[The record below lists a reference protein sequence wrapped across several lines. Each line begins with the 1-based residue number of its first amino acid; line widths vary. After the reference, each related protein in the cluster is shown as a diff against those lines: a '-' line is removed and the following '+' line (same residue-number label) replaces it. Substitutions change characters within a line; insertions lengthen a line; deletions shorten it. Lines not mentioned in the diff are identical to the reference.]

1 MSRDMETLPV
11 QRHGHAPLPHALT
24 ERRTL
29 AAIGQIGSGSVT
41 YFSPQARLWMRVL
54 LGAFIAIG
62 LIAKSFIFVA
72 GEPVVIHYALN
83 GLIVGIAGIAYF
95 STGGGKLLAGPVA
108 LALGLALFWSL
119 VSALFSPISLNI
131 VAVATFAVV
140 SVGSLIFFP
149 AVCLMAGLEPW
160 RLLSYLLGAIVP
172 LTALIWLIDPGLTI
186 DPDSGRFSGALVS
199 VAVACNIYFFVC
211 VFAFRGALLAPTRS
225 SAMFYGATSLIAIIF
240 LYLTK
245 TRSSLAECL
254 ACLLLMLIFSPLK
267 RGAKM
272 VSMAAAGLLLM
283 LLALSG
289 LAASTG
295 IVPLDNELE
304 SFRLGDEQLTDSR
317 SSNWE
322 FGIERI
328 IQAPLFGEGL
338 LTKQTQGGT
347 RGVDFG
353 GETSYDPLYDPHSLI
368 LSFGVQAGIPF
379 MIAMTALIVMILARF
394 VTTFGVQRSLESP
407 EFVIA
412 SVHFAVMIFAGGD
425 LTTLGNVI
433 DKIFWILL
441 GTVALKTE
449 LARAYGVSAAGAS
462 GMSGRTGQRLR
473 AASPRPLPAKV

>member
-1 MSRDMETLPV
+1 MSRETVALNVVGPASSRDAPIGGPV
-11 QRHGHAPLPHALT
+11 AYSSTQG
-24 ERRTL
+24 
-29 AAIGQIGSGSVT
+29 
-41 YFSPQARLWMRVL
+41 RLWIRIL

-62 LIAKSFIFVA
+62 LIVKSFLFVG
-72 GEPVVIHYALN
+72 GEPVLIHYALN
-83 GLIVGIAGIAYF
+83 GLIVGIAGLAYF
-95 STGGGKLLAGPVA
+95 RAGGGKLLASPIA
-108 LALGLALFWSL
+108 LALGFALFWSL

-131 VAVATFAVV
+131 VAVAAFAVV
-140 SVGSLIFFP
+140 SVGSLIFVP
-149 AVCLMAGLEPW
+149 ALCLRVDVEPW
-160 RLLSYLLGAIVP
+160 RLLTYILGATVP
-172 LTALIWLIDPGLTI
+172 LTALLWLVNPALVTDPE
-186 DPDSGRFSGALVS
+186 SSRFSGALVS

-211 VFAFRGALLAPTRS
+211 VFAFRGALLAS
-225 SAMFYGATSLIAIIF
+225 SRGMSMVYGFTSMVSLVF

-254 ACLLLMLIFSPLK
+254 ACLMLMMIFSPMR

-272 VSMAAAGLLLM
+272 VSMGVAGLLLM
-283 LLALSG
+283 FVALSG

-295 IVPLDNELE
+295 IVPLDDELE
-304 SFRLGDEQLTDSR
+304 SFRLGDEQLTDAR

-347 RGVDFG
+347 RGVDFA
-353 GETSYDPLYDPHSLI
+353 GETSYDPRYDPHSLI
-368 LSFGVQAGIPF
+368 LSFGVQGGIPF
-379 MIAMTALIVMILARF
+379 MIAMTALIVLILSRF
-394 VTTFGVQRSLESP
+394 VAMFGIQRSLESP

-425 LTTLGNVI
+425 LTTLGNII

-449 LARAYGVSAAGAS
+449 LARACGVPGGGSLS
-462 GMSGRTGQRLR
+462 LSTPRPQSFR
-473 AASPRPLPAKV
+473 AASPRPLPTKV

>member
-1 MSRDMETLPV
+1 MSMEKGALPV
-11 QRHGHAPLPHALT
+11 QGPASSRDAPIGVPVAYSSVQG
-24 ERRTL
+24 RRWM
-29 AAIGQIGSGSVT
+29 QI
-41 YFSPQARLWMRVL
+41 L

-62 LIAKSFIFVA
+62 LIVKSFLFVG
-72 GEPVVIHYALN
+72 GEPVLVHYALN
-83 GLIVGIAGIAYF
+83 GFIVGIAGIAYF
-95 STGGGKLLAGPVA
+95 SAGGGRLLASPVA
-108 LALGLALFWSL
+108 LALGFALFWSL

-131 VAVATFAVV
+131 VAVAAFTVV

-149 AVCLMAGLEPW
+149 ALCLRVGLEPW
-160 RLLSYLLGAIVP
+160 RLLTYILGATVP
-172 LTALIWLIDPGLTI
+172 LTALLWLVDPALVT
-186 DPDSGRFSGALVS
+186 DPESGRFSGVLVS

-211 VFAFRGALLAPTRS
+211 VFAFRGALLAS
-225 SAMFYGATSLIAIIF
+225 SRGMSMVYGFTSLVSLVF

-254 ACLLLMLIFSPLK
+254 VCIILMMIFSPMK

-272 VSMAAAGLLLM
+272 VSMGVAGLLLM
-283 LLALSG
+283 FVALSG

-295 IVPLDNELE
+295 VVPLDDELE
-304 SFRLGDEQLTDSR
+304 SFRLGDEQLTDAR
-317 SSNWE
+317 SSNWG

-328 IQAPLFGEGL
+328 VQAPLFGEGL

-347 RGVDFG
+347 RGVDFA
-353 GETSYDPLYDPHSLI
+353 GETSYDPRYDPHSLI

-379 MIAMTALIVMILARF
+379 MIAMTALIVLILARF
-394 VTTFGVQRSLESP
+394 VSTFGIQRSLESP

-425 LTTLGNVI
+425 LTTLGNIV

-449 LARAYGVSAAGAS
+449 LARAYGAPRGGLLS
-462 GMSGRTGQRLR
+462 GSTPQTQSFR
-473 AASPRPLPAKV
+473 AASPRPLPTKV

>member
-1 MSRDMETLPV
+1 MWLMSMEKEALLV
-11 QRHGHAPLPHALT
+11 AGRAPLRDAPL
-24 ERRTL
+24 R
-29 AAIGQIGSGSVT
+29 GSEAYSSTQG
-41 YFSPQARLWMRVL
+41 RLWIRIL

-62 LIAKSFIFVA
+62 LVVKSFLFVD
-72 GEPVVIHYALN
+72 GEPVLIHYALN
-83 GLIVGIAGIAYF
+83 GFIVGLAGIAYF
-95 STGGGKLLAGPVA
+95 SAGGRNLLASPIA
-108 LALGLALFWSL
+108 LALGFALFWSL

-131 VAVATFAVV
+131 VAVAAFAVV
-140 SVGSLIFFP
+140 SVCSLIFFP
-149 AVCLMAGLEPW
+149 ALCLRVGVEPW
-160 RLLSYLLGAIVP
+160 RLLTYILGATVP
-172 LTALIWLIDPGLTI
+172 LTALLWLVDPALVT
-186 DPDSGRFSGALVS
+186 DPESGRFSGALVS

-211 VFAFRGALLAPTRS
+211 VFAFRGALLAS
-225 SAMFYGATSLIAIIF
+225 SRGISMVYGLTSMVSLVF

-254 ACLLLMLIFSPLK
+254 ACLMLMMIFSPMR

-272 VSMAAAGLLLM
+272 VSMGVAGLLLM
-283 LLALSG
+283 FVALSG

-295 IVPLDNELE
+295 IVPLDDELE
-304 SFRLGDEQLTDSR
+304 SFRLGDEQLTDAR

-347 RGVDFG
+347 RGVDFA
-353 GETSYDPLYDPHSLI
+353 GETSYDPRYDPHSLI
-368 LSFGVQAGIPF
+368 LSFGVQGGIPF
-379 MIAMTALIVMILARF
+379 MIAMTALIVLILSRF
-394 VTTFGVQRSLESP
+394 VAMFGIQRSLESP

-449 LARAYGVSAAGAS
+449 LARAYGIPRGGLLS
-462 GMSGRTGQRLR
+462 GSTPRDHIFR
-473 AASPRPLPAKV
+473 AASPRPLPTKV

>member
-1 MSRDMETLPV
+1 MSKETGTSSA
-11 QRHGHAPLPHALT
+11 QRHGRMSLT
-24 ERRTL
+24 DIQTGKQTYS
-29 AAIGQIGSGSVT
+29 ASGAQSGGLVT
-41 YFSPQARLWMRVL
+41 NFSPQALLWMRIL

-62 LIAKSFIFVA
+62 LIVKSFLFVG
-72 GEPVVIHYALN
+72 GEPVLVHYALN
-83 GLIVGIAGIAYF
+83 GFIVGIAGMAYF
-95 STGGGKLLAGPVA
+95 SAGGGKLLASPVA
-108 LALGLALFWSL
+108 LALGFALFWAL
-119 VSALFSPISLNI
+119 ISALFSPISLNI
-131 VAVATFAVV
+131 VAAATFGIV

-149 AVCLMAGLEPW
+149 ALCLRVNLEPW
-160 RLLSYLLGAIVP
+160 RLLTYILGATVP
-172 LTALIWLIDPGLTI
+172 LTALLWLADPSLVT
-186 DPDSGRFSGALVS
+186 DPESGRFSGVLVS

-211 VFAFRGALLAPTRS
+211 VFAFRGALLAS
-225 SAMFYGATSLIAIIF
+225 SRGMSMMYGMTSVVSLFF

-254 ACLLLMLIFSPLK
+254 ACLILLMIFSPMK

-272 VSMAAAGLLLM
+272 VSMGVAGLLLM
-283 LLALSG
+283 FVALSG

-295 IVPLDNELE
+295 IVPLDDELE
-304 SFRLGDEQLTDSR
+304 SFRLGDEQLTDAR
-317 SSNWE
+317 STNWG

-353 GETSYDPLYDPHSLI
+353 GETSYDPRYDPHSLI

-379 MIAMTALIVMILARF
+379 MIAMTALIVLILARF
-394 VTTFGVQRSLESP
+394 VSTFGVQRSLENP

-425 LTTLGNVI
+425 LTTLGNII

-449 LARAYGVSAAGAS
+449 LARAYGVPRGGLLS
-462 GMSGRTGQRLR
+462 GSTPQTQSFR
-473 AASPRPLPAKV
+473 AASPRPLPTKV